1 MTLEVGVNSYVTL
14 EEADDIVDSMFMST
28 NELSVFWKTLSNNDK
43 SAVLNKSRISI
54 DNLKLDGRRA
64 STSQR
69 LEFPRVRNS
78 IVGVGYRLF
87 VSQYEDNSL
96 SGTAPQDGGISQA
109 KKAQVVNAVYAAYL
123 DKESVAQLKRNVA
136 GLTSKK
142 AGPIAESYGSGQ
154 YNSYTKDMMVGIFT
168 KEVYAILTP
177 WVCTSRGGI

>member
-1 MTLEVGVNSYVTL
+1 MALEVGVNSYVTL
-14 EEADDIVDSMFMST
+14 QEANAIVADKFMST
-28 NELSVFWKTLSNNDK
+28 NEMAINWGRLSDSDK
-43 SAVLNKSRISI
+43 SAVLSKSRSSI

-87 VSQYEDNSL
+87 VSQYYDNSL
-96 SGTAPQDGGISQA
+96 EGTVANDGGLTQA
-109 KKAQVVNAVYAAYL
+109 KEAQVINAVYAAFL
-123 DKESVAQLKRNVA
+123 DKDSVAQVRRNVA

-154 YNSYTKDMMVGIFT
+154 YNSYSKDMMVGIFT

>member
-1 MTLEVGVNSYVTL
+1 MALEVGVNSYVTL
-14 EEADDIVDSMFMST
+14 QEANAIVADKFMST
-28 NELSVFWKTLSNNDK
+28 NEMAINWGKLSDSDK
-43 SAVLNKSRISI
+43 SAVLSKSRSSI

-69 LEFPRVRNS
+69 LEFPRIRNS
-78 IVGVGYRLF
+78 IIGVGYRLF
-87 VSQYEDNSL
+87 VSQYYDNSL
-96 SGTAPQDGGISQA
+96 EGTAAGDGGLAQA
-109 KKAQVVNAVYAAYL
+109 KEAQVINAVYAAFL
-123 DKESVAQLKRNVA
+123 DKDSVAQVKRNVA

-154 YNSYTKDMMVGIFT
+154 YNSYSKDMMVGIFT

>member
-14 EEADDIVDSMFMST
+14 EEANQIVADTFIST
-28 NELSVFWKTLSNNDK
+28 NELAIAWGNLSDNDK
-43 SAVLNKSRISI
+43 SAVLNKSRQSI

-64 STSQR
+64 TTSQR

-87 VSQYEDNSL
+87 VSQFYDNSL
-96 SGTAPQDGGISQA
+96 EGSPAKDGGLEQA
-109 KKAQVVNAVYAAYL
+109 KRAQVVNAVYAAYL

-154 YNSYTKDMMVGIFT
+154 YNSYNKDMMVGIFT